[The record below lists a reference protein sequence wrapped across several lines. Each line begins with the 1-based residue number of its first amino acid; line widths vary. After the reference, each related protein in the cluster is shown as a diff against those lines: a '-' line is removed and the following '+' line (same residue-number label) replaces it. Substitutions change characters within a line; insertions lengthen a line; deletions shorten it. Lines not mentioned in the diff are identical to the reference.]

1 MQGNIKIALL
11 YFAAISLVSV
21 VLTVY
26 DKIASKKFRK
36 HRIAEKTLICV
47 GIMGGAVAEYVTM
60 KLIRHKTRHKK
71 FMTGLPVII
80 VLQAILIIVIL
91 LYLTGEIRC

>member
-1 MQGNIKIALL
+1 MHDTVKIALL
-11 YFAAISLVSV
+11 YFAVISLVSIL
-21 VLTVY
+21 LTVY
-26 DKIASKKFRK
+26 DKIASKKFTK

>member
-1 MQGNIKIALL
+1 MHGNIKIALL

>member
-11 YFAAISLVSV
+11 YFAVISLVGML
-21 VLTVY
+21 LTVY
-26 DKIASKKFRK
+26 DKIASKKFPK

-47 GIMGGAVAEYVTM
+47 GIFGGSVAEYVTM

>member
-1 MQGNIKIALL
+1 MHGNIKIALL
-11 YFAAISLVSV
+11 YFAVISLVSII
-21 VLTVY
+21 LTAY

>member
-1 MQGNIKIALL
+1 MSDPVKIALL
-11 YFAAISLVSV
+11 YFAVISGISV
-21 VLTVY
+21 LLTIY
-26 DKIASKKFRK
+26 DKIASKKLKK
-36 HRIAEKTLICV
+36 HRIAEKTLMCV
-47 GIMGGAVAEYVTM
+47 GIAGGAVAELITM

-71 FMTGLPVII
+71 FMIGLPVII